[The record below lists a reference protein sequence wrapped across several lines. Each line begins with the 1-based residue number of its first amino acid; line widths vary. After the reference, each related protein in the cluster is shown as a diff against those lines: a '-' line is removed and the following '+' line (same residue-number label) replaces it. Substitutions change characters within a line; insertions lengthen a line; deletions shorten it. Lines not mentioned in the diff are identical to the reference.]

1 MPIALRY
8 FESFGPTQENAFT
21 LPGAFDMIDS
31 ECWVLAAAGKE
42 WLHGPRYVR
51 FDFNRD

>member
-1 MPIALRY
+1 
-8 FESFGPTQENAFT
+8 
-21 LPGAFDMIDS
+21 LPGAFDRISTDY
-31 ECWVLAAAGKE
+31 WVLETAGKD